1 MPYTYPKDPA
11 ALTTYDYRVSEEM
24 DKMEGAYDY
33 DAVISVQWPFGYGL
47 SYTTFKYDNF
57 RTSATDFK
65 AGDNITLSVDVTN
78 TGTVAGKEVV
88 MLFSRD
94 MVASLT
100 PENRR
105 LRAFQKIE
113 LKPGETRT
121 VSFNLKGSDLA
132 FVGADGKWV
141 LEKGAFRMQAG
152 DKTLN
157 LECTETYKWNTQN
170 R

>member
-1 MPYTYPKDPA
+1 
-11 ALTTYDYRVSEEM
+11 
-24 DKMEGAYDY
+24 MEGAYDY

-57 RTSATDFK
+57 KTSTTNFTAD
-65 AGDNITLSVDVTN
+65 DQITLSVDVTN
-78 TGTVAGKEVV
+78 TGSVKGKEVV

-105 LRAFQKIE
+105 LRAFQKVE
-113 LKPGETRT
+113 LQPGETRT
-121 VSFNLKGSDLA
+121 VSFTLKGSDLA
-132 FVGADGKWV
+132 FVGADGKWI
-141 LEKGAFRMQAG
+141 LEKGDFRMQAG

-157 LECTETYKWNTQN
+157 LNCTESHKWESQN